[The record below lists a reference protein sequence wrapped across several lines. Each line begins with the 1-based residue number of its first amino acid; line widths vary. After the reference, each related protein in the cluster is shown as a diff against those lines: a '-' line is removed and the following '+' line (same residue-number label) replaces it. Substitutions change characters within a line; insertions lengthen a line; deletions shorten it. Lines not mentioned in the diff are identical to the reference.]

1 LTREEV
7 TAVAFT
13 GKELGDERLSEITG
27 GRAMV
32 GYIEHTV
39 ARGETLR
46 IIADKYHVTEREL
59 FDMNHLHAGQ
69 ALYIGQIVRVPV
81 HVR

>member
-1 LTREEV
+1 M
-7 TAVAFT
+7 AFAD
-13 GKELGDERLSEITG
+13 KELGDERLSEITG

-32 GYIEHTV
+32 GYVEHTV
-39 ARGETLR
+39 SRGETLAT
-46 IIADKYHVTEREL
+46 IAQKYHVTEREL
-59 FDMNHLHAGQ
+59 IDMNHFTAGQ

>member
-1 LTREEV
+1 M
-7 TAVAFT
+7 AFT
-13 GKELGDERLSEITG
+13 RKELGDERLSEITG

-39 ARGETLR
+39 AHGETLAA
-46 IIADKYHVTEREL
+46 IAQKYHVTEREL
-59 FDMNHLHAGQ
+59 IDMNHLTAGQ
-69 ALYIGQIVRVPV
+69 ALYIGQIIRVPV

>member
-1 LTREEV
+1 M
-7 TAVAFT
+7 AFT

-32 GYIEHTV
+32 GYVEHTV
-39 ARGETLR
+39 ARGETLAT
-46 IIADKYHVTEREL
+46 IAQKYHVTEREL
-59 FDMNHLHAGQ
+59 IDMNHLTAGQ
-69 ALYIGQIVRVPV
+69 TLYIGQIVRVPV